1 MDFIDILLGITGNP
15 VLYSLL
21 FLVYVILAV
30 IILPIPV
37 EIGLFNPLVNPLL
50 LIMILAIGKGVG
62 SLIVFEIGLK
72 VRQIFEKWT
81 SGTPLT
87 KKILLYCERFVKK
100 YGYVGLFIIMSTPLM
115 IDSLSLYLFSLLNST
130 KDGGDRALTRGYF
143 VLINVI
149 AGAVRGSIILLV
161 AYGLGYRL
169 V

>member
-1 MDFIDILLGITGNP
+1 MDLIDILLGITGDP

-50 LIMILAIGKGVG
+50 IMILAIGKGLG

-72 VRQIFEKWT
+72 VRQLFEKWT
-81 SGTPLT
+81 SGTPFT

-115 IDSLSLYLFSLLNST
+115 IDSLSLYLFSLLNSKKT
-130 KDGGDRALTRGYF
+130 SGDRAMRRGYF